1 MDGIIRVRH
10 RRVISGLCKPALAG
24 LIARFR
30 RKYQAHSRLSSIS
43 FYAEAFRARILRK
56 RQKTGHVSN
65 REQGIMTDR
74 GVAIV
79 TGGASGIGLAIA
91 KALLGDGWKILIA
104 DLAQG
109 ALEAARAQLEPIRAN
124 AVRCV
129 VMDVANEPSVIA
141 GLEGCEDGFGPVRG
155 LVNSAGIGCDIPF
168 FDTSVEQFRKV
179 LDINLTGTF
188 AVAREAGKL
197 MRTHG
202 GGAIVNIASISGQR
216 GNLGRSAYGA
226 SKGGV
231 ITLTQVMACE
241 LAPQNIRVNAIA
253 PGPVETPLVQ
263 ALQTEAMRAEWLSEV
278 PQRRYASPDEISGA
292 AVFLLDDS
300 KSSFVTGHIL
310 NVDGGFAAA
319 GYLPVRA

>member
-1 MDGIIRVRH
+1 
-10 RRVISGLCKPALAG
+10 
-24 LIARFR
+24 
-30 RKYQAHSRLSSIS
+30 
-43 FYAEAFRARILRK
+43 
-56 RQKTGHVSN
+56 
-65 REQGIMTDR
+65 MTDR

-91 KALLGDGWKILIA
+91 KALLGDGWKVIIA

-109 ALEAARAQLEPIRAN
+109 PLDAARAELEPLRAN
-124 AVRCV
+124 ATRSVI
-129 VMDVANEPSVIA
+129 MDVADEASVIA
-141 GLEGCEDGFGPVRG
+141 ALDGCEDGFGPVRG
-155 LVNSAGIGCDIPF
+155 LVNSAGIGRDTPF
-168 FDTSVEQFRKV
+168 FDTSVEVFRKV

-188 AVAREAGKL
+188 IVAREAGKL

-241 LAPQNIRVNAIA
+241 LAPENIRVNAIA

-263 ALQTEAMRAEWLSEV
+263 AMQSEVDRAAWLREV
-278 PQRRYASPDEISGA
+278 PQRRYASPDEIAGA
-292 AVFLLDDS
+292 ALFLLDD
-300 KSSFVTGHIL
+300 KKASFVTGHIL

-319 GYLPVRA
+319 GYLPDRT

>member
-1 MDGIIRVRH
+1 
-10 RRVISGLCKPALAG
+10 
-24 LIARFR
+24 
-30 RKYQAHSRLSSIS
+30 
-43 FYAEAFRARILRK
+43 
-56 RQKTGHVSN
+56 
-65 REQGIMTDR
+65 MTDR
-74 GVAIV
+74 GAAIV

-109 ALEAARAQLEPIRAN
+109 PLDAARAQMEPIRAN
-124 AVRCV
+124 ATKCV
-129 VMDVANEPSVIA
+129 VMDVANEASVIA
-141 GLEGCEDGFGPVRG
+141 GLKRCEDGFGPVRG

-188 AVAREAGKL
+188 TVAREAGKL
-197 MRTHG
+197 
-202 GGAIVNIASISGQR
+202 I
-216 GNLGRSAYGA
+216 GRSAYGA

-241 LAPQNIRVNAIA
+241 LAPLNIRVNAIA

-263 ALQTEAMRAEWLSEV
+263 ALQTPAMRAEWISEV

-292 AVFLLDDS
+292 ALFLLDD
-300 KSSFVTGHIL
+300 KKAGFVTGHIL

-319 GYLPVRA
+319 GYLPMRA